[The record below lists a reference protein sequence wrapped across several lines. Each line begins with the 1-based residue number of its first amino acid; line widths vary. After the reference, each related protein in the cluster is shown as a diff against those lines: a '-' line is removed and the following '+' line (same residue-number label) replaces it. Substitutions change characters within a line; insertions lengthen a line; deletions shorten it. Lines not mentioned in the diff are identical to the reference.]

1 MGNVILRETRKI
13 LFEIWQ
19 ICPNARKYYD
29 QISEPE
35 EIEAMGILIQKR
47 PCHNTQISAITVSS
61 SLGDTRERAAVMTEA
76 HC

>member
-29 QISEPE
+29 QISVPE
-35 EIEAMGILIQKR
+35 EIEAMGILIQKH
-47 PCHNTQISAITVSS
+47 PCQNTQVSGIAVSS
-61 SLGDTRERAAVMTEA
+61 TLGDTSEKAAVMTEA